1 MNYKVEVMDIAIII
15 ALLVLPLA
23 LLKDKFSQ
31 YAVLKNGYIAV
42 IVLAWAF
49 LFYNYEVKLSFILLL
64 TLLTA
69 VNLYKILVPSAQ
81 K

>member
-1 MNYKVEVMDIAIII
+1 MDIAIVV
-15 ALLVLPLA
+15 ALLVFPLA
-23 LLKDKFSQ
+23 FLKDKFSQ
-31 YAVLKNGYIAV
+31 FAIFKNVYIAV

-49 LFYNYEVKLSFILLL
+49 LFYNYEVKLSFILLM

-69 VNLYKILVPSAQ
+69 VNLYKILVPTVR

>member
-1 MNYKVEVMDIAIII
+1 MEIAIFI
-15 ALLVLPLA
+15 ALLVLPVA
-23 LLKDKFSQ
+23 ILKDKFSQ
-31 YAVLKNGYIAV
+31 FAVLKNAYIAV

-49 LFYNYEVKLSFILLL
+49 LFYYYEVKLSFILLM

>member
-1 MNYKVEVMDIAIII
+1 MDIAIII
-15 ALLVLPLA
+15 ALLVLPLVFF
-23 LLKDKFSQ
+23 KDKFSQ
-31 YAVLKNGYIAV
+31 YAVLKNAYIAV

-49 LFYNYEVKLSFILLL
+49 LFYNYEVKLSFILLM

-69 VNLYKILVPSAQ
+69 VNLYKILVPTVQ

>member
-1 MNYKVEVMDIAIII
+1 MDIAIII

-23 LLKDKFSQ
+23 FLKDKFSQ
-31 YAVLKNGYIAV
+31 YAVLKNAYIAV

-49 LFYNYEVKLSFILLL
+49 LFYNNEVKLSFVLLM

-69 VNLYKILVPSAQ
+69 VNLYKILAPTVR